1 MYTSFDKTSLI
12 PLNKYNIIDI
22 VIYFWSFRY
31 SIFIVYRIFDVLRLS
46 LHISE
51 GMRLQDM
58 LDLLDRNNLQAS

>member
-22 VIYFWSFRY
+22 GIYFWSIRY

-46 LHISE
+46 LHTSE
-51 GMRLQDM
+51 GMRIQDM